1 MPYRA
6 QRSYFL
12 AKRAVSKAARAEVM
26 SGNSREKEPRAVAK
40 VIIDL
45 VPNVFITPKPDLKPV
60 CVHMCCAFR
69 APTGW
74 PQACMVA
81 F

>member
-45 VPNVFITPKPDLKPV
+45 VPNVFIIPN
-60 CVHMCCAFR
+60 
-69 APTGW
+69 
-74 PQACMVA
+74 QI
-81 F
+81 